1 MTAVRVAGHGHIK
14 RNDRRRPFMNC
25 AVCGRWTEVTEFNG
39 EVETALCYRH
49 AIRPR
54 ARKLEKVLGRA
65 PKY

>member
-1 MTAVRVAGHGHIK
+1 
-14 RNDRRRPFMNC
+14 MNC